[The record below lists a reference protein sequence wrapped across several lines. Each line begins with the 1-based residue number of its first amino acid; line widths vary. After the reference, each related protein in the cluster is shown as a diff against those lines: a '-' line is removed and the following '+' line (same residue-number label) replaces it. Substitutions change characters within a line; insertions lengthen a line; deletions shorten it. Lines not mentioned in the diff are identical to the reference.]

1 MDAIGVDGGETL
13 DELRILGR
21 RVRAAGPV
29 ETVSAEAA
37 RIRRYPIDDFSIG
50 EQIAR
55 TPAGSILVIDLMG
68 EPVSSWGAMATR
80 AAIAGG
86 LEACA
91 IHGGARDAED
101 LDDLD
106 FLVAARHVTPR
117 TGKGRIQ
124 FTGRGAAV
132 QWGSARIQPGD
143 WLVVDRTGG
152 VVIPA
157 PAVVEVARKALELE
171 TLDDQFRQLLEQGH
185 SFEDARRRLGQF

>member
-1 MDAIGVDGGETL
+1 MDKIGVDGGGAL
-13 DELRILGR
+13 DGLRILGR
-21 RVRAAGPV
+21 RLRAAGPV
-29 ETVSAEAA
+29 ETVSADVA
-37 RIRRYPIDDFSIG
+37 RSRRYPIDDFSIG

-91 IHGGARDAED
+91 IHGGARDADD
-101 LDDLD
+101 LEDLD

-117 TGKGRIQ
+117 TGKGRIR

-132 QWGSARIQPGD
+132 QWGDARIQPGD
-143 WLVVDRTGG
+143 WLVVDRTGA

-157 PAVVEVARKALELE
+157 QAALEVAREALELE
-171 TLDDQFRQLLEQGH
+171 ALDAQFRQLLEHGH